1 MWAWLPFSNSSI
13 LTAMLVASVLPL
25 FFAMLAK
32 FLAGFSAKDNENPR
46 VFLAKTTGIASR
58 ANAVQQNSYETLPVF
73 LASVIVAL
81 LYFVPV
87 EVVSKIAWLYVI
99 LRVMYGFAYLANLA
113 TFRSML
119 WIISFACPMLL
130 FYIAIRLS

>member
-1 MWAWLPFSNSSI
+1 MWAWLPLTNSSI

-32 FLAGFSAKDNENPR
+32 FLAGFKAKDNENPR
-46 VFLAKTTGIASR
+46 EFLAKTSGLASR
-58 ANAVQQNSYETLPVF
+58 ANAVQQNSFETLPVF

-87 EVVSKIAWLYVI
+87 EVVSKLAWMYVV
-99 LRVMYGFAYLANLA
+99 LRVLYGFAYLANWA
-113 TFRSML
+113 TFRSVVWVL
-119 WIISFACPMLL
+119 GFSCSLLL
-130 FYIAIRLS
+130 FTLAIRLS